1 MGNRIVLITG
11 TTSGIGKETARAL
24 VEKGFQVILVSRNEA
39 KLKKTSV
46 ELEKSSKNTSIDTIL
61 CDLSSQESIRQLSDT
76 IHTKYDRIDVLINN
90 AGLIIAP
97 RRTTVDGL
105 EYTFALNHLGYFL
118 LTGLLLD
125 LLKAGKSARI
135 VNVSSRAHQ
144 RGHIYFEDL
153 MLEKNYTAM
162 KAYSQSKLANVLFTY
177 ELAGRLEG
185 TGITVNCLH
194 PGVVRSNFGMELPGL
209 MKTAMLIAR
218 PFFLSP
224 SQGAQTSI
232 YLASSS
238 GVADITGKYFVKKQE
253 VSSSPESYDEEIARR
268 LWEVSEKLTHF
279 KYPDSNV

>member
-11 TTSGIGKETARAL
+11 ATSGIGKETARAL

-253 VSSSPESYDEEIARR
+253 VSSSPESYDEDIARR
-268 LWEVSEKLTHF
+268 LWEVSEELTHF
-279 KYPDSNV
+279 KYPDNTD

>member
-11 TTSGIGKETARAL
+11 ATSGIGKETARAL

-218 PFFLSP
+218 PFFLNP